1 MSRLCVVVLA
11 ALSVAAVL
19 QTSGA
24 QTVASN
30 QDGMAPLATPQNEP
44 QRVAAAI
51 IGAGFPSPQ
60 HIVQVGAATGGFL
73 ELFMAKFPAARGT
86 WIEAIT
92 AEHQL
97 PDAHKHLDRFGDRVD
112 FKAGCARR
120 DLSRKTCILPKDT
133 DVIITGSLSIQQD
146 IEGMRRVYKAG
157 ADMLPPGG
165 WLVNVDRV
173 TFSDPSFGALM
184 KTAVK
189 GFPPEYVGIPLHY
202 PQFKVPTADEQV
214 QAMRAAGLEAQVVWQ
229 SFDEVVIMGRKSPA
243 N

>member
-1 MSRLCVVVLA
+1 MFREHAVMLVVCA
-11 ALSVAAVL
+11 MMISVSSI
-19 QTSGA
+19 SGA
-24 QTVASN
+24 QTEKSN
-30 QDGMAPLATPQNEP
+30 PDPLAALATPENEP
-44 QRVAAAI
+44 ERVAAAVVA
-51 IGAGFPSPQ
+51 AGFPSPQ

-97 PDAHKHLDRFGDRVD
+97 PDAHKHLDRFGDRVE

-120 DLSRKTCILPKDT
+120 DLSRKSCILPKDT
-133 DVIITGSLSIQQD
+133 DVIITGSLSIQQNID
-146 IEGMRRVYKAG
+146 GMRNVYKAG

-173 TFSDPSFGALM
+173 TFSDPSWGALM

-189 GFPPEYVGIPLHY
+189 GFPPEHVGIPLHY
-202 PQFKVPTADEQV
+202 PQFRVPTADEQV
-214 QAMRAAGLEAQVVWQ
+214 EAMRAAGFEAQVVWQ
-229 SFDEVVIMGRKSPA
+229 SFDEVVVMGRKK
-243 N
+243 

>member
-1 MSRLCVVVLA
+1 MSRVCVVVLA
-11 ALSVAAVL
+11 AFAVMSALRTSEAA
-19 QTSGA
+19 Q
-24 QTVASN
+24 QDASN
-30 QDGMAPLATPQNEP
+30 QDPMAALATPQNEP

-51 IGAGFPSPQ
+51 IAAGFPSPQ

-73 ELFMAKFPAARGT
+73 ELFMVKFPAARGT

-97 PDAHKHLDRFGDRVD
+97 PEAHKHLDRFGDRVD

-146 IEGMRRVYKAG
+146 IDGMRRVYKAG
-157 ADMLPPGG
+157 ADMLPSGG

-184 KTAVK
+184 QTAVK

-202 PQFKVPTADEQV
+202 PQFRVPTADEQV
-214 QAMRAAGLEAQVVWQ
+214 QAMRVAGFEAQVVWQ
-229 SFDEVVIMGRKSPA
+229 SFNEVVIMGRKK
-243 N
+243 

>member
-1 MSRLCVVVLA
+1 MSRACVVVLA
-11 ALSVAAVL
+11 GFSVIVALP
-19 QTSGA
+19 TPGA
-24 QTVASN
+24 QMEPSN
-30 QDGMAPLATPQNEP
+30 ADPLAAIATPQNEP
-44 QRVAAAI
+44 QRVAAAV

-60 HIVQVGAATGGFL
+60 HIVQVGAANGGFL

-120 DLSRKTCILPKDT
+120 DLSRKTCLLPKDT

-146 IEGMRRVYKAG
+146 IEGMRRVFKAG
-157 ADMLPPGG
+157 ADDLPPGG

-189 GFPPEYVGIPLHY
+189 GFPPEHVGIPLHY
-202 PQFKVPTADEQV
+202 PQFRVPTADEQV
-214 QAMRAAGLEAQVVWQ
+214 QAMRDAGFEAQVVWQ
-229 SFDEVVIMGRKSPA
+229 SFDEVVIMGRKK
-243 N
+243 